1 MDQEKPVK
9 LSDISKAL
17 NLSVSTISRALND
30 SYEIGEETKKLVQ
43 SYALKVNYR
52 PNLIAQSLKE
62 MNTRYIAIIVPE
74 IANSFFAEIVNG
86 VEYVANNKGYHVV
99 IYQTHDSTEK
109 EIDNIRAIAHR
120 KADGLLMSPSTNQM
134 QVNEIMKN
142 IGVKLPIVYFD
153 RVPSDNYC
161 HKVVCDNYQAAYDA
175 TSWLIKQGKRKIA
188 HMAGPSGI
196 SISIERLAGYS
207 AALLDAGIMVDPN
220 LIRYSNFLA
229 SEAME
234 NIKELEEKYKPD
246 AYFASSDRLSL
257 YCYEAV
263 QLLSEPR
270 ASEVKIVG
278 FTNGTFAH
286 LLRPKL
292 SAIVQ
297 PAFEMGKIAA
307 EMLLNTIAKK
317 NKNIEYGFIKLPA
330 VLKNI

>member
-1 MDQEKPVK
+1 MDQDKTIK

-30 SYEIGEETKKLVQ
+30 SHEIGEETKKRVQ

-52 PNLIAQSLKE
+52 PNLIAQSLKDR
-62 MNTRYIAIIVPE
+62 NTRYIAIIVPE
-74 IANSFFAEIVNG
+74 ISNSFFAEVVNG
-86 VEYVANNKGYHVV
+86 VEYEANKKGYHVV
-99 IYQTHDSTEK
+99 IYQTHDSAEK
-109 EIDNIRAIAHR
+109 EIDNIKAIAHR

-134 QVNEIMKN
+134 QINEIIKHLE
-142 IGVKLPIVYFD
+142 VKLPIVYFD

-161 HKVVCDNYQAAYDA
+161 HKVVCDNYQAAYEA

-188 HMAGPSGI
+188 HLAGPSGI
-196 SISIERLAGYS
+196 SISIERSAGYS
-207 AALLDAGIMVDPN
+207 AALLEAGISVDPG

-234 NIKELEEKYKPD
+234 NFKYLEEKYQPD
-246 AYFASSDRLSL
+246 AYFASNDRFSL

-263 QLLSEPR
+263 QLLPEPR
-270 ASEVKIVG
+270 ASEVIIVG
-278 FTNGTFAH
+278 FTNSSISH

-292 SAIVQ
+292 IAIVQ

-307 EMLLNTIAKK
+307 EMLLNTIAKN
-317 NKNIEYGFIKLPA
+317 NKNVEYGFIKLPA

>member
-1 MDQEKPVK
+1 MDQEKPIK

-17 NLSVSTISRALND
+17 NLSVSTISRALKD

-43 SYALKVNYR
+43 SYALKVNYK

-62 MNTRYIAIIVPE
+62 MNTRYIAIVVPE

-86 VEYVANNKGYHVV
+86 VEFAANNKGYHVV

-109 EIDNIRAIAHR
+109 ELANIRAIVHR
-120 KADGLLMSPSTNQM
+120 KADGLLLSPVTGQVQIKETMNQLG
-134 QVNEIMKN
+134 VN
-142 IGVKLPIVYFD
+142 LPVVFFD

-161 HKVVCDNYQAAYDA
+161 HKVVCDNYQAAYEA

-188 HMAGPSGI
+188 HLAGPPGI

-207 AALLDAGIMVDPN
+207 AALLDAGISVDPG

-229 SEAME
+229 SE
-234 NIKELEEKYKPD
+234 IKENFQFLEDHYQPD
-246 AYFASSDRLSL
+246 AYFASADRLSH
-257 YCYEAV
+257 YCYEAI
-263 QLLSEPR
+263 QSLPEPR
-270 ASEVKIVG
+270 ASKVKVLG
-278 FTNGTFAH
+278 FTNTTFAH

-292 SAIVQ
+292 VAIVQ

-307 EMLLNTIAKK
+307 EMLLHTIARK
-317 NKNIEYGFIKLPA
+317 NKHIEYGFVKLPA
-330 VLKNI
+330 ELKNI